1 MDMFAYMNGVA
12 SLQTKGVNITRHL
25 LGARVKNQS
34 DEVFTISGGSMT
46 STIINQFYQHDLA
59 KMKATVVTQCD
70 LGKHEGDLMKE
81 FGTQSDTEAIEQFLD
96 DAPFEE
102 DPGKVRIKIY
112 EGYTQVD
119 IDDYIK
125 FDYADGLES
134 EDEEED
140 EEVASAA
147 DLVEEVEEDGG
158 DNDGEEAEAEAK
170 AAEPEPEVEK
180 QIPAIPR
187 LFYFSFTCAKRDRAM
202 YKDKLVEYASKNN
215 TFVAFNVKD
224 NLMFVSNVKNC
235 TKYPPRIAFI
245 PGLKGKL
252 RISKRTAAALAA
264 KFAEDPLAAKKI
276 NQATL
281 DKQLAMAI
289 SPEERKEMQ
298 RQLMKEKIKS
308 TVPNDARVLSLV
320 SQAIN
325 NNNFPL
331 MKKAAT
337 MAESAALLDTLKNEV
352 ILGSGRGAITK
363 QLLARARES
372 EEGRLEFA
380 DLKSLIEYLNSE
392 FGEMGDFNIP
402 ENLFIVIK
410 KQNGYFKQIK
420 DIGIRYEG

>member
-12 SLQTKGVNITRHL
+12 SLQSKGINITRHL

-34 DEVFTISGGSMT
+34 DEVFTVSGGSMT
-46 STIINQFYQHDLA
+46 STIINQFYQVDLA

-70 LGKHEGDLMKE
+70 LGKHEGDLKKE

-96 DAPFEE
+96 DATFEE

-112 EGYTQVD
+112 EGYTHVD

-147 DLVEEVEEDGG
+147 DLVDEEDGG
-158 DNDGEEAEAEAK
+158 DNDGEEAKADQAK
-170 AAEPEPEVEK
+170 ASEPEPDVAEK
-180 QIPAIPR
+180 QIPVIPKR
-187 LFYFSFTCAKRDRAM
+187 FYFSFTCAKRDRLM
-202 YKDKLVEYASKNN
+202 YKDKLVEYASENN

-224 NLMFVSNVKNC
+224 DLMFVSNVKNC

-252 RISKRTAAALAA
+252 RISKKTAAALAA

-281 DKQLAMAI
+281 DKQLAAAT

-320 SQAIN
+320 TQAIN
-325 NNNFPL
+325 NNSFPL

-337 MAESAALLDTLKNEV
+337 MAESAALLDTLKNKV
-352 ILGSGRGAITK
+352 VLGSGKGAISR
-363 QLLARARES
+363 QLLIRARES
-372 EEGRLEFA
+372 EGGKLEFA
-380 DLKSLIEYLNSE
+380 DLKSLIEYLNLE
-392 FGEMGDFNIP
+392 FGEMGDFNDP
-402 ENLFIVIK
+402 ECLFIVIK
-410 KQNGYFKQIK
+410 KQNGYFKQVK